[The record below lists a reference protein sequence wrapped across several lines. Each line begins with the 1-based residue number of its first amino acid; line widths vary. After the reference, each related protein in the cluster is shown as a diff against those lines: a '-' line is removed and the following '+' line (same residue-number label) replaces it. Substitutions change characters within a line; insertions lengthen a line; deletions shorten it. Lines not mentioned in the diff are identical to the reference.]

1 MRRLSLYVTLVMLAL
16 APAVPAQT
24 ARGRLLTDDTPQ
36 RPLPFATVSLHSPDG
51 TERAVA
57 VTDTFGLFVL
67 RAPGPGQYV
76 LRARRLGFQMVS
88 SPVFTL
94 SAGQTATYNFVVAT
108 KPATL
113 REVRVIERRELDRR
127 LRLYGIDPRAS
138 DARRITRERL
148 EALDDGFHTIS
159 DAIRL
164 QNIPGLTVQ
173 ELGNGE
179 TCVYHHR
186 GSPGSSVLSPS
197 DEVVTSGPSFGGG
210 CMRVLLDGTPFNSLA
225 SLSPGDLELVLIVSG
240 SAATGIYGNGSE
252 DGIVMLFTRGNAP

>member
-1 MRRLSLYVTLVMLAL
+1 MRRFFLPVTLVMLAL
-16 APAVPAQT
+16 ATAAPAQT

-67 RAPGPGQYV
+67 RAPSPGQYV
-76 LRARRLGFQMVS
+76 LRARRLGFEMVS
-88 SPVFTL
+88 SPAFTL
-94 SAGQTATYNFVVAT
+94 SAGQIATYNFVVAT

-113 REVRVIERRELDRR
+113 REVRIIERRELDRR

-148 EALDDGFHTIS
+148 EALDDGFHTVS

-179 TCVYHHR
+179 SCVYHSR
-186 GSPGSSVLSPS
+186 GSAG
-197 DEVVTSGPSFGGG
+197 FYGGG
-210 CMRVLLDGTPFNSLA
+210 CMRVLLDGTPFTDLTA
-225 SLSPGDLELVLIVSG
+225 LSPGDLELVLIVEG
-240 SAATGIYGNGSE
+240 AAATGIYGNGSE